1 MNETPGP
8 RRGIVR
14 ELVDRFLPRETG
26 RLISLNRS
34 RGLRAWPPV
43 GLGRLG
49 MGRLAPVSR
58 KFGFERGQPIDR
70 YYIDDFMGRH
80 AGAPGY
86 APGAVRGRVLEV
98 GEPLYAQRYADRSRL
113 EEIEVLDSSPT
124 NPRATVVADL
134 RDAPELES
142 ESFDCVI
149 CTQTLLLIYEVRSA
163 VRTLH
168 RILKPGGTLLVT
180 VPGVCQICH
189 PEMES
194 WGDYWRFTSLSAR
207 RLFEEFFDP
216 SDVTVET
223 YGNVLTAA
231 AFLYGLAVPDLRRAQ
246 LEVRDPDYQVLIAI
260 KAQKNSPNVEN

>member
-1 MNETPGP
+1 MSDAPRPPRGFVGGLAHRYLSAET
-8 RRGIVR
+8 RRKA
-14 ELVDRFLPRETG
+14 
-26 RLISLNRS
+26 LNRY
-34 RGLRAWPPV
+34 RRLRAWPPV

-49 MGRLAPVSR
+49 MRRLAPVSR
-58 KFGFERGQPIDR
+58 QFGFDRGEPIDR
-70 YYIDDFMGRH
+70 YYIDDFMRRH

-98 GEPLYAQRYADRSRL
+98 GEPLYARRYADNDRL
-113 EEIEVLDSSPT
+113 ERIEILDASPS

-134 RDAPELES
+134 SDAPELDS
-142 ESFDCVI
+142 DSYDCVI

-180 VPGVCQICH
+180 VPGVSQICH

-207 RLFEEFFDP
+207 RLFEEFFDA
-216 SDVTVET
+216 SNVTVET
-223 YGNVLTAA
+223 YGNVLAAA
-231 AFLYGLAVPDLRRAQ
+231 AFLYGLAAQDLRRSQ
-246 LEVRDPDYQVLIAI
+246 LDVRDPDYQVLIAI
-260 KAQKNSPNVEN
+260 KAVKNGRPA